1 MIPTPQ
7 TASTWSWR
15 VRAQRGGGLVTLW
28 SEAATYV
35 VQSLD
40 DVLIGPDSPTTGS
53 TVQDVVLD
61 WLPVSGATKYEVQ
74 VGLDEDFT
82 IPVETK
88 TVYGTRYSPVT
99 TYDND
104 QYFWRVRAIDTGG
117 MKMAWPAVPFE
128 FQRDWPDQPTLLHPT
143 NQIAPATGDDYYYQ
157 WTPGSARHALPA
169 SGRHLRDLLAWH
181 L

>member
-1 MIPTPQ
+1 M
-7 TASTWSWR
+7 
-15 VRAQRGGGLVTLW
+15 
-28 SEAATYV
+28 
-35 VQSLD
+35 
-40 DVLIGPDSPTTGS
+40 
-53 TVQDVVLD
+53 LD

-128 FQRDWPDQPTLLHPT
+128 FQRDWPDRPTLLHPVD
-143 NQIAPATGDDYYYQ
+143 QIAPPTGDDLYYQ
-157 WTPGSARHALPA
+157 WTPVPHATRYQLQVGTDRELLARHL
-169 SGRHLRDLLAWH
+169 
-181 L
+181 